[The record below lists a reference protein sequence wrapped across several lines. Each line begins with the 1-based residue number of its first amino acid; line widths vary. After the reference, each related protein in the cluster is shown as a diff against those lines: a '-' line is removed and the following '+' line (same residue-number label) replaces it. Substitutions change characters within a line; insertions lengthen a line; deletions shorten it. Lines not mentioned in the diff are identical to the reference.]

1 MVVVT
6 PDKSYQTR
14 EAGLRRLVLARRWIV
29 TGSVTLAGVLAA
41 VAANAFPGKTIKPS
55 GARTTGEGGP
65 EERSTGAGEQ
75 SGESSEG
82 SSGSVTPPEQ
92 APQPAEGQ
100 ESAPVEETSQAAPE
114 APVISGGS

>member
-1 MVVVT
+1 MGSMT
-6 PDKSYQTR
+6 PGNPSQAR

-41 VAANAFPGKTIKPS
+41 VAASAFPGKTIKPS
-55 GARTTGEGGP
+55 RAHTASEGSAGETSSGTGET
-65 EERSTGAGEQ
+65 S
-75 SGESSEG
+75 SESSES

-92 APQPAEGQ
+92 APESSESQ
-100 ESAPVEETSQAAPE
+100 ESAPVEESGEASPE

>member
-1 MVVVT
+1 MT
-6 PDKSYQTR
+6 PGNSSQAR

-55 GARTTGEGGP
+55 GARTTSEGSSGET
-65 EERSTGAGEQ
+65 SAGAGEQ
-75 SGESSEG
+75 SGESSES

-92 APQPAEGQ
+92 APESSEGQ
-100 ESAPVEETSQAAPE
+100 ESAPVEEPGQASPE

>member
-1 MVVVT
+1 VT
-6 PDKSYQTR
+6 PSNSSQAR

-55 GARTTGEGGP
+55 GAQATSGGSSGEA
-65 EERSTGAGEQ
+65 SSGAGEQ
-75 SGESSEG
+75 SDESSER
-82 SSGSVTPPEQ
+82 SPGSVTPPEQ
-92 APQPAEGQ
+92 APESAEGQ
-100 ESAPVEETSQAAPE
+100 ESAPVEEPSQAE